1 MNVPRSVL
9 QGLVIALVALFI
21 GVAGTAA
28 VLAYIPDPGSNPSV
42 FDDFNWSSTANGFW
56 HVNAIGASAIIK
68 NGTLT
73 LSGHSIELDRRLQTD
88 PRVTIAAAK
97 VRGFGFRRFGLG
109 LGVYHAGTVA
119 LEFDNE
125 GFKCGRGSDFGWRV
139 DLMKSWTTPPTGQ
152 WFILKVKV
160 TNPYPTAKSQA
171 KVAGLDA
178 SKLKPV
184 TVQCSVYDANGKLIS
199 TVTPTDP
206 QPNAHYNALDEA
218 YMRTWDSG
226 NKYQL
231 DWFYAGP
238 PTTSVGGTVL
248 N

>member
-1 MNVPRSVL
+1 MRRPLIQNL
-9 QGLVIALVALFI
+9 IIASVALFL

-28 VLAYIPDPGSNPSV
+28 VLAYVPDTGSTPSV
-42 FDDFNWSSTANGFW
+42 YDDFNWNSIGNGYW
-56 HVNAIGASAIIK
+56 HVNAIGSSALIK
-68 NGTLT
+68 GGLLTLT
-73 LSGHSIELDRRLQTD
+73 GHSVELDKRIQTD

-97 VRGFGFRRFGLG
+97 VRGLQFHRFGLG

-125 GFKCGRGSDFGWRV
+125 GLKCGRGSDIGWRV
-139 DLMKSWTTPPTGQ
+139 DVMKSWATPPTGQ

-160 TNPYPTAKSQA
+160 TNPYPTAKARA
-171 KVAGLDA
+171 KVAHLDA
-178 SKLKPV
+178 AQLKPV
-184 TVQCSVYDANGKLIS
+184 TVQCSAYDSNGRLIS
-199 TVTPTDP
+199 TLTPTDP
-206 QPNAHYNALDEA
+206 QPNAHYDALDEA

-238 PTTSVGGTVL
+238 PTDSVGSNL
-248 N
+248 LK

>member
-1 MNVPRSVL
+1 MRKPVA

-28 VLAYIPDPGSNPSV
+28 VLAYIPDPGSNPSI

-56 HVNAIGASAIIK
+56 HVNAIGATATIE

-97 VRGFGFRRFGLG
+97 IRGLGFRRFGLG

-125 GFKCGRGSDFGWRV
+125 GFKCGAVATSAGGWM
-139 DLMKSWTTPPTGQ
+139 L
-152 WFILKVKV
+152 
-160 TNPYPTAKSQA
+160 
-171 KVAGLDA
+171 
-178 SKLKPV
+178 
-184 TVQCSVYDANGKLIS
+184 
-199 TVTPTDP
+199 
-206 QPNAHYNALDEA
+206 
-218 YMRTWDSG
+218 
-226 NKYQL
+226 
-231 DWFYAGP
+231 
-238 PTTSVGGTVL
+238 
-248 N
+248 

>member
-1 MNVPRSVL
+1 MRRPLMQALFV
-9 QGLVIALVALFI
+9 GLIALFLGI
-21 GVAGTAA
+21 AGTAA
-28 VLAYIPDPGSNPSV
+28 VLAYLPDPGSAPSV
-42 FDDFNWSSTANGFW
+42 FDDFHFSSTGNGFW
-56 HVNAIGASAIIK
+56 HVNAIGASAVVK
-68 NGTLT
+68 DGRLT
-73 LSGHSIELDRRLQTD
+73 LSGHSVELDHRLQTD

-97 VRGFGFRRFGLG
+97 VRGLSFHRFGLG
-109 LGVYHAGTVA
+109 LGVYHSGTVA

-125 GFKCGRGSDFGWRV
+125 GLKCGRGADIGWRV
-139 DLMKSWTTPPTGQ
+139 DVMKPWTTPPTGQ

-178 SKLKPV
+178 SQLKPV
-184 TVQCSVYDANGKLIS
+184 TVQCSAYDASGHLIA

-206 QPNAHYNALDEA
+206 EPNAHYDALDEA

-226 NKYQL
+226 NKYQV

-238 PTTSVGGTVL
+238 PTTAVGGTVL
-248 N
+248 Q